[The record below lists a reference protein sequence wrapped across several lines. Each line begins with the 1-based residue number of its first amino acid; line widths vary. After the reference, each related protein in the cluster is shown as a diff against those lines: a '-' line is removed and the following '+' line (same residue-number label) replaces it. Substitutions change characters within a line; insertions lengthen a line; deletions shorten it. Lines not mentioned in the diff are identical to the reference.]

1 MFVLSSSLTI
11 PDLSLLFGDPGLL
24 INLPRNWLSHSLCND
39 NVLLVNVL
47 FFFSLSFET
56 KIPSERI
63 FLSRNEP
70 KEYLKCF
77 YNKGWIFII
86 NANQEASLSLSLSL
100 SLSIYIYIY
109 VYWDYRPLNKH
120 CLSNPK
126 VTVYLTSWQL
136 RPCSFNSYWSLAGWQ
151 NYASTGT
158 NLGFSDSFYFTIVN
172 H

>member
-1 MFVLSSSLTI
+1 MFY
-11 PDLSLLFGDPGLL
+11 
-24 INLPRNWLSHSLCND
+24 
-39 NVLLVNVL
+39 

-86 NANQEASLSLSLSL
+86 NANQEA
-100 SLSIYIYIY
+100 YIY
-109 VYWDYRPLNKH
+109 VYWDYRALNKY

-126 VTVYLTSWQL
+126 VTVYLT
-136 RPCSFNSYWSLAGWQ
+136 FGN
-151 NYASTGT
+151 
-158 NLGFSDSFYFTIVN
+158 
-172 H
+172 